1 MQTTGKRVH
10 RGRGRGIFQEVGG
23 TEKASFA
30 YSRNSFQRQE
40 DIQSQTQGNSYD
52 VFMEEV
58 AIRQAAMKQK
68 LMLMMLMD
76 EEDSHHQ
83 RDRKNEFRHKPR
95 NTKRKFRHDQ
105 LNLLTCL

>member
-1 MQTTGKRVH
+1 M
-10 RGRGRGIFQEVGG
+10 E
-23 TEKASFA
+23 
-30 YSRNSFQRQE
+30 E
-40 DIQSQTQGNSYD
+40 DSDEEWNELMKFDMDD

-58 AIRQAAMKQK
+58 AICQAAMKQN